1 MFYIGVVLLGL
12 IAVTN
17 LSVDFL
23 PSIKI
28 PKLTVQTSYPNTSP
42 EEVEQAVTQPI
53 EAALGTVVG
62 AKRVSSVTREGQ
74 SVVTVEFYWGTNMDF
89 ALLEVREKLDQ
100 MRGALPREASRPTIL
115 RVDPSTEPIMTVAL
129 SSQDKEEKGS
139 VRLVEVK
146 RVGENGRVGDRGRW
160 LVELKETARALV
172 KRRIEQ
178 IDGVAQASVLGGVER
193 EIHVDVDSRKMQS
206 LGITTEQVAQALANA
221 NLNLPGGSIKRG
233 LFRYSLRTL
242 GEFTAVEEIR
252 NVVVMK
258 TSSGRLVRVSDIA
271 EVVDTHKERVGI
283 TRYNGQEI
291 IALQIRKEAGTNTVE
306 VSRKLHEVLAHLRA
320 EYPNL
325 HLVVLSDQA
334 EFIGRS
340 ISDVQQAIVIGAL
353 LAFVVLFF
361 FLRDLRSPLIIGLTM
376 PVSILATFIVMYFLN
391 VNLNIISL
399 TGLALGI
406 GMLGDNAIILVENVT
421 RLREQGKSLR
431 EATLEGAKD
440 INVAVTASTLTN
452 VAIFLPI
459 IFVEGVASKLFV
471 DMGVTMTVSLLVS
484 LFVAVTLVPML
495 VSREGFFGKR
505 GQQRQSPESSRF
517 PSADTSISPEDS
529 EAALKPFFAIARDS
543 FYAFTE
549 RVKTAS
555 HAALDKYLALGLQH
569 RGKVVF
575 ATLGMFLLSVVGAL
589 FIRSEPAPDIDQ
601 SRFTIQIML
610 PKGTSLEGVSTFV
623 GYVESRLREVHDVVG
638 VYCSIGITD
647 ETNIWTASD
656 AAIERAVVEVTVRE
670 GASTKEVLEHA
681 RRIVAGLQATTSGVE
696 FAVRS
701 RGTTFENILRPEEND
716 IKMRVVGKDPNVIAQ
731 IADNFLASVKTVRGL
746 VDVRQSLQRGTLE
759 YRITVDRDQA
769 MRYGFT
775 VQSVAEHIKQ
785 HVQGIEA
792 TTLSDFD
799 RKITI
804 RVQPTDEARK
814 DTDPKRSSGWAD
826 ILDSEVG
833 GEGVPLHTLVHWEQ
847 TMGIG
852 EIWRE
857 NHQRAMVITAN
868 VTGRSLASIVEELQD
883 RANGM
888 RLPAGY
894 AITIGGENEEIRES
908 FRSLMLVILL
918 SIFLVFMILAAEYES
933 VLYPLVILLTSPLA
947 FIGAILA
954 MMVTNQA
961 YNVMSL
967 IGLVIMIGAVDNDAV
982 IVVDVITSL
991 RRKGVALYD
1000 AIREGMQ
1007 QRLRPILMT
1016 TATTVLGII
1025 PLFFEFGTG
1034 SELVRALT
1042 VPIVGGLVASTF
1054 FTVVA
1059 IPIVYTFID
1068 TWAMSGRSMP
1078 ESSRM

>member
-1 MFYIGVVLLGL
+1 MFYVGVVLLG
-12 IAVTN
+12 IVAFAN

-23 PSIKI
+23 PAIQI
-28 PKLTVQTSYPNTSP
+28 PKLTVQTSYRNTSP
-42 EEVEQAVTQPI
+42 EEIEQRVTQPI

-100 MRGALPREASRPTIL
+100 MRGALPREAGRPTIL

-129 SSQDKEEKGS
+129 SSQHKEQKWSEA
-139 VRLVEVK
+139 LVKVK
-146 RVGENGRVGDRGRW
+146 QEAENGRAEERVRW
-160 LVELKETARALV
+160 LVELKETARALI

-193 EIHVDVDSRKMQS
+193 EIRVDVDSRRLHA
-206 LGITTEQVAQALANA
+206 LGLTNEQVSRALADA

-233 LFRYSLRTL
+233 LLRYSLRTL
-242 GEFTAVEEIR
+242 GEFTSVEEIR

-271 EVVDTHKERVGI
+271 KVVDTYKERTGI
-283 TRYNGQEI
+283 TRYNRQEI
-291 IALQIRKEAGTNTVE
+291 IALQVRKEAGTNTVE
-306 VSRKLHEVLAHLRA
+306 VSRKVHEVLAQLRA
-320 EYPNL
+320 ENPKL
-325 HLVVLSDQA
+325 QLTVLSDQA
-334 EFIGRS
+334 EFIGKS
-340 ISDVQQAIVIGAL
+340 ISDVQQAIVIGAV
-353 LAFVVLFF
+353 LAFIVLFF
-361 FLRDLRSPLIIGLTM
+361 FLRDLRSPLIIGVTM
-376 PVSILATFIVMYFLN
+376 PVSILATFIVMYFLK

-406 GMLGDNAIILVENVT
+406 GMLGDNATILVENVT
-421 RLREQGKSLR
+421 RLREQGKSLHD
-431 EATLEGAKD
+431 ATLEGAKD

-484 LFVAVTLVPML
+484 LLVAVTLVPML

-505 GQQRQSPESSRF
+505 GQQRQSPESSGF
-517 PSADTSISPEDS
+517 LSAETSGFPEDS
-529 EAALKPFFAIARDS
+529 ETTLRPARSFAIAPDS

-549 RVKTAS
+549 RVKRAS
-555 HAALDKYLALGLQH
+555 HAALDKYLACGLQH
-569 RGKVVF
+569 RGKVVL
-575 ATLGMFLLSVVGAL
+575 ATIGMFVLSVVGAL

-610 PKGTSLEGVSTFV
+610 PKGTSLDGVSTFV
-623 GYVESRLREVHDVVG
+623 GYVESSLREVNGVVG
-638 VYCSIGITD
+638 VYSSMGITD

-656 AAIERAVVEVTVRE
+656 AAIERAIVEVKVRE
-670 GASTKEVLEHA
+670 GASTKEILEHA
-681 RRIVAGLQATTSGVE
+681 RHVVAGLQATTSGVE

-701 RGTTFENILRPEEND
+701 RGTTFEQILRPEQND
-716 IKMRVVGKDPNVIAQ
+716 VKIRVVGKDPNMVAQ
-731 IADNFLASVKTVRGL
+731 IAEKFSADAKSVRGL
-746 VDVRQSLQRGTLE
+746 VDVRQSLQSGTPE
-759 YRITVDRDQA
+759 YRIMVDRDQA
-769 MRYGFT
+769 SRYGFT

-799 RKITI
+799 KKITI

-814 DTDPKRSSGWAD
+814 DTYIKDAPAPGWAD
-826 ILDSEVG
+826 VLDSRVG
-833 GEGVPLHTLVHWEQ
+833 SEGVPLHTLVHWEK
-847 TMGIG
+847 TTGVG

-857 NHQRAMVITAN
+857 NQQRAQVIVAN
-868 VTGRSLASIVEELQD
+868 VSERSLGSVVEDLQLK
-883 RANGM
+883 ANAM
-888 RLPAGY
+888 TLPPGY
-894 AITIGGENEEIRES
+894 AISIGAENEEIRES
-908 FRSLMLVILL
+908 FQSLLMVILL
-918 SIFLVFMILAAEYES
+918 SIFLVYMILAAEYES
-933 VLYPLVILLTSPLA
+933 VLYPFVILLTSPLA
-947 FIGAILA
+947 FIGAIGA
-954 MMVTNQA
+954 MLLIGQH

-982 IVVDVITSL
+982 IVIDVITSL
-991 RRKGVALYD
+991 RRKGVALHD

-1007 QRLRPILMT
+1007 RRLRPILMT
-1016 TATTVLGII
+1016 TATTVLGIF

-1034 SELVRALT
+1034 SELVRALS
-1042 VPIVGGLVASTF
+1042 VPIVGGLISSTF

-1068 TWAMSGRSMP
+1068 RWRPRLVAP
-1078 ESSRM
+1078 